1 LEIIVNAHPLSK
13 WTQRI
18 YWHCSPF
25 KNNNLIIMNPIV
37 VFSIE
42 AKDPNTPSSTTVDI
56 TNVTIVNL
64 VLMHDKQ

>member
-1 LEIIVNAHPLSK
+1 
-13 WTQRI
+13 
-18 YWHCSPF
+18 
-25 KNNNLIIMNPIV
+25 MNPIV

-64 VLMHDKQ
+64 VLMHDKQWAIMALKILDHNLQQLAWPIQGNP